1 MEISEIRELIIQ
13 SSQTQNKLNSENKN
27 NLKYGIFAHP
37 FSKSCTKLTL
47 STEISADIWGLAA
60 THKL

>member
-1 MEISEIRELIIQ
+1 MIIQ